1 MHGANRLGGNSLSDL
16 LVFGK
21 RAGAAAA
28 ADAAAQPAQPHV
40 NPIQV
45 QRAVAELAAPL
56 EREEGEDPYRI
67 QADLQVMMQSLV
79 GIFRTETDLRDAI
92 TRIAELNERWSRV
105 RVGGGRAYNPGWNL
119 VFELRNLLVVSEA
132 IARSAEARSES
143 RGAHSRL
150 DFPDLDEATWGHRNN
165 AVSIKDGQMR
175 VTATPLPP
183 LRDDLAA
190 LLTTP

>member
-1 MHGANRLGGNSLSDL
+1 
-16 LVFGK
+16 
-21 RAGAAAA
+21 
-28 ADAAAQPAQPHV
+28 
-40 NPIQV
+40 
-45 QRAVAELAAPL
+45 
-56 EREEGEDPYRI
+56 
-67 QADLQVMMQSLV
+67 MQSLV

-165 AVSIKDGQMR
+165 AVSINDGQMR
-175 VTATPLPP
+175 VSATPLPP
-183 LRDDLAA
+183 LRDELAA